1 MCDYS
6 LEMFQSRPAR
16 RGEEYISNKFPSG
29 TVGFVARGDQS
40 VAICMACD
48 MELQLSGIS
57 SFIQEHADVSDR
69 ESATF
74 TQVDGPFHRDA
85 IRFRNGRVIT
95 LQALGP
101 GVVARVCD
109 TQIERPL
116 AMPPVREEEAMPV
129 KEEALV

>member
-1 MCDYS
+1 M
-6 LEMFQSRPAR
+6 
-16 RGEEYISNKFPSG
+16 
-29 TVGFVARGDQS
+29 GFVARGDQS

-116 AMPPVREEEAMPV
+116 AMPLVKEEEAVPV

>member
-1 MCDYS
+1 
-6 LEMFQSRPAR
+6 
-16 RGEEYISNKFPSG
+16 
-29 TVGFVARGDQS
+29 
-40 VAICMACD
+40 

-69 ESATF
+69 ENATF

-85 IRFRNGRVIT
+85 IRFSNGRVIT

-116 AMPPVREEEAMPV
+116 DLPAHEDAPA
-129 KEEALV
+129 KEEVLV

>member
-16 RGEEYISNKFPSG
+16 HGEEYISNKFPSG

-48 MELQLSGIS
+48 MELRLTGIS
-57 SFIQEHADVSDR
+57 SFVQEHAGVGECEDV
-69 ESATF
+69 TF
-74 TQVDGPFHRDA
+74 AQIDGPFHRDGV
-85 IRFRNGRVIT
+85 RFRNGRVIT

-101 GVVARVCD
+101 GVLARVCD
-109 TQIERPL
+109 SPMEREFAL
-116 AMPPVREEEAMPV
+116 PV
-129 KEEALV
+129 KEPMKEMEEVIA

>member
-16 RGEEYISNKFPSG
+16 QGEEYVSNKFPSG
-29 TVGFVARGDQS
+29 TVGFVTRGDQS

-48 MELQLSGIS
+48 MELRLLGIS
-57 SFIQEHADVSDR
+57 SFIQQHADVSDR
-69 ESATF
+69 EDVTF

-85 IRFRNGRVIT
+85 VRFRNGRVVT

-101 GVVARVCD
+101 GVVAHVCESPID
-109 TQIERPL
+109 
-116 AMPPVREEEAMPV
+116 REFTLPMKEA
-129 KEEALV
+129 AIA